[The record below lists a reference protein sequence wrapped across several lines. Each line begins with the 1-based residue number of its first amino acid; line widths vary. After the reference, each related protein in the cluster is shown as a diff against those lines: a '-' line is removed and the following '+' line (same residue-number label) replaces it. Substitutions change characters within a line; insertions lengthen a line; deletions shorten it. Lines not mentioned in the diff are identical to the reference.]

1 MNYGSNKCLLVWK
14 KETNLVAETGAV
26 NLPEPREHR
35 GLPPLRLTQQA
46 KNASCV
52 FISLPA
58 VSVIP
63 CSFIC
68 VYLCVWV
75 HVYVYCMCMCG
86 HTCLETI
93 QGH

>member
-1 MNYGSNKCLLVWK
+1 MEK

-26 NLPEPREHR
+26 NLPEPRERR

-52 FISLPA
+52 FISLSPLF
-58 VSVIP
+58 P
-63 CSFIC
+63 SFRVLLYVCTC
-68 VYLCVWV
+68 VGG

-93 QGH
+93 QGHWLPCSIP